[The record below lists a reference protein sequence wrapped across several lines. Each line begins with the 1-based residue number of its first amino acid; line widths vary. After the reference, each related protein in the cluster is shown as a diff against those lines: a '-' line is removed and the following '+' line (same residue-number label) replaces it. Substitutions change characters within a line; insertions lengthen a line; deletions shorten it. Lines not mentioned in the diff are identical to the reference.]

1 MPLNAV
7 EPQAH
12 IVFQLGREKGLQG
25 QKKAFGGHFVQ
36 VGLDSRSKTRF
47 LCVIMATQT
56 HIKEVRT
63 RPIKYSGTIR
73 LAGTISTTLARE
85 IDAYGVEIGA
95 LTRTEAVVALVRK
108 ALDQHKAPRAL
119 AIETAAAFKGTMK
132 EIISEVVE
140 AERGLK

>member
-1 MPLNAV
+1 M
-7 EPQAH
+7 
-12 IVFQLGREKGLQG
+12 
-25 QKKAFGGHFVQ
+25 Q
-36 VGLDSRSKTRF
+36 VGLDIHSKAGF
-47 LCVIMATQT
+47 LCDIMATQT

-119 AIETAAAFKGTMK
+119 AIETAQALKGTMK
-132 EIISEVVE
+132 EILSEVIEAERE
-140 AERGLK
+140 AERGAK

>member
-1 MPLNAV
+1 
-7 EPQAH
+7 
-12 IVFQLGREKGLQG
+12 
-25 QKKAFGGHFVQ
+25 
-36 VGLDSRSKTRF
+36 
-47 LCVIMATQT
+47 MATQT

-119 AIETAAAFKGTMK
+119 AVETAAAMKGTLK
-132 EIISEVVE
+132 EVLSEVIEAERE
-140 AERGLK
+140 AERGAK